1 MIRKLYA
8 CLVILIFTVPSSF
21 GQSQRGEIR
30 GVIKDAKTK
39 QPLDFVQV
47 AAFLG
52 GYNAGGTLS
61 DLDGKYSISALTPGK
76 YSIKVSFVGYNSVE
90 FDDVL
95 VKPDQIT
102 FLDFEMSESVTEIPE
117 VVKKVYKNPIIRAD
131 DNGKTLDGDQIKKV
145 PNRNT
150 NSIANMGS
158 GVFSLDGGTPSFRG
172 ARPSGTAYYINGVRV
187 IGSVALPQNG
197 IGQTN
202 VVTGGIPAEYGD
214 FTGGAISITTPPP
227 STRFRGGVELI
238 TSSLFDKYHFN
249 QVETYFTGPLYI
261 KNKGKQSER
270 AILGYMFA
278 GNFNFAA
285 DGSPSSIGVWTMKPD
300 QLKSIEET
308 PLRPSPIG
316 QGFVP
321 TAEFVTAG
329 DLQKVQAKQNTPRYS
344 VNAVGNVNYA
354 PNDRISILL
363 GGTFNYFN
371 GRNYS
376 FSNSLFNSNNN
387 SQSIQTSLLTYL
399 TFTQKLVAPV
409 DPSNRNA
416 KKRLIDK
423 AFYSV
428 SLQYQSTWGTN
439 QDAVHQDNLF
449 DYGYIGKFTTYS
461 RPQYERRGTGDGPNG
476 AGGDLYVIDGD
487 SVWLKNYF
495 RQIGFADTLYT
506 YDRTPTKNPILANYT
521 SNYYD
526 YVDNNVVS
534 FSQVRG
540 SNAGLTNGQS
550 PIGIYSNMWVNAGNV
565 ISGYQKSQQEQFSL
579 NAVGEASMKG
589 HDLKFGIYYEQR
601 VIRGYGVG
609 ASRLWQLAWQYSAR
623 LNNGMRLDE
632 SNPLLQYDENGV
644 FSDIV
649 NFNAK
654 VDPNTQS
661 TFDKNFRKYLIEN
674 GKVDSYGN
682 LVDESTLID
691 VNSYDPSDMKL
702 EFFSADE
709 LLNNGNSVISYYGYD
724 YLGNKIGGK
733 KSIESFTDDPLNR
746 SIGAFMPI
754 YTAAFVQD
762 KFAFKD
768 LIFRVGVRIERY
780 DANQP
785 VLKDPFSLYP
795 IKTAGEVSDINGNA
809 ITHPNGVGDDYYVY
823 VNNSDNP
830 LNILGYRNENVWYN
844 KDGIQ
849 IQDPAVIANQTA
861 KGTIQP
867 YLVDPNNQNVT
878 SASFKSYEPQVNVLP
893 RIWFDFP
900 ISSEA
905 RFFANYDV
913 IAQRPDVGASFAP
926 INDFYYLRFNPT
938 NVIAN
943 PALKPQLTTDYE
955 IGFKQKLSDN
965 SGLSLIANYREQRNL
980 IQQFRFN
987 YAYPVSYI
995 SYANIDFATIKGFR
1009 VEYELRDAGNLN
1021 MDMNYTLQYADG
1033 TGSGTNSQ
1041 QALISAGQPNLRN
1054 LFPLNIDIRHNIKLN
1069 LFFDYRDGKDYN
1081 GPIVNGKKIFSNA
1094 GVGMLLN
1101 AFSGIPYTANQI
1113 PTPRVQSGI
1122 VLRSPIKGTPFG
1134 SRLPWQMQ
1142 NDIQVYKGFN
1152 VKLGKN
1158 KDGIV
1163 KYGQLKFTLWVQNFL
1178 NLQNIRSVHPYT
1190 GSPDTDGY
1198 LNSANGQQAIQQAV
1212 SQQAFIDLYNTALAN
1227 PGYYGLPRR
1236 IRLNIKLDF

>member
-8 CLVILIFTVPSSF
+8 CLVILIFTVPTTF

-47 AAFLG
+47 AAFLS
-52 GYNAGGTLS
+52 GYNAGGALS
-61 DLDGKYSISALTPGK
+61 DLDGKYALTALQPGK
-76 YSIKVSFVGYNSVE
+76 YTIKVTYVGYNSVE

-102 FLDFEMSESVTEIPE
+102 FLDIELGESVTEIPE

-150 NSIANMGS
+150 NAIANMGS

-172 ARPSGTAYYINGVRV
+172 ARTSGTAYYINGVRV
-187 IGSVALPQNG
+187 IGSVSLPQNG

-214 FTGGAISITTPPP
+214 FTGGAISITTPAP
-227 STRFRGGVELI
+227 STRFNGGVEII

-249 QVETYFTGPLYI
+249 QFETYFTGPLI
-261 KNKGKQSER
+261 VKNKGKETER
-270 AILGYMFA
+270 AIVGYMFA
-278 GNFNFAA
+278 GNFNYSA
-285 DGSPSSIGVWTMKPD
+285 DGSPSSVGVWTLKPNA
-300 QLKSIEET
+300 LKAIEET

-321 TAEFVTAG
+321 TGEFITRDDMVN
-329 DLQKVQAKQNTPRYS
+329 VQAKQNTPTYQ
-344 VNAVGNVNYA
+344 VNTVGNVNFA

-371 GRNYS
+371 RRNYS
-376 FSNSLFNSNNN
+376 FQNSLLNANNN
-387 SQSIQTSLLTYL
+387 QQSIQSSLLTYL

-409 DPSNRNA
+409 DPTNKTA

-423 AFYSV
+423 AYYSV
-428 SLQYQSTWGTN
+428 SLQYQSTWAVS
-439 QDAVHQDNLF
+439 QDPVHQDNLF
-449 DYGYIGKFTTYS
+449 DYGYVGKFKTYS
-461 RPQYERRGTGDGPNG
+461 QRSYELRGTGDGPNG
-476 AGGDLYVIDGD
+476 AGGDLFIIDGD
-487 SVWLKNYF
+487 SVWLKNYY
-495 RQIGFADTLYT
+495 RQIGFQDTLYT
-506 YDRTPTKNPILANYT
+506 YDRSPTKNPILSNYT

-526 YVDNNVVS
+526 YVDNEVTS
-534 FSQVRG
+534 FSQLRG
-540 SNAGLTNGQS
+540 SNAGLTNGAR
-550 PIGIYSNMWVNAGNV
+550 PNGIYSNMWVNVGNV
-565 ISGYQKSQQEQFSL
+565 ISGYAKQQQEQYSL
-579 NAVGEASMKG
+579 NAAGEASISG

-601 VIRGYGVG
+601 VSRGYSVG
-609 ASRLWQLAWQYSAR
+609 ANSLWQLAWQYSAR
-623 LNNGMRLDE
+623 MNNGMRLDE

-644 FSDIV
+644 FTNIV

-654 VDPNTQS
+654 VDPATQS
-661 TFDKNFRKYLIEN
+661 NFDRNFRKYLIEN

-691 VNSYDPSDMKL
+691 VNSYDPSDFKL

-709 LLNNGNSVISYYGYD
+709 LLNNGNAVVSYYGYD
-724 YLGNKIGGK
+724 YLGNKVGGK

-785 VLKDPFSLYP
+785 VLKDPYSLYP
-795 IKTAGEVSDINGNA
+795 VKTVGEVKDMNGSPVS
-809 ITHPNGVGDDYYVY
+809 HPGGVGDDFYVY
-823 VNNSDNP
+823 VNNVKNP
-830 LNILGYRNENVWYN
+830 TTILGYRNENMWYN
-844 KDGIQ
+844 KEGIQ
-849 IQDPAVIANQTA
+849 IQDPAVIANQTPS
-861 KGTIQP
+861 GTIQP
-867 YLVDPNNQNVT
+867 YLVDPNNEVV
-878 SASFKSYEPQVNVLP
+878 SSSSFKSYEPQVNVLP

-913 IAQRPDVGASFAP
+913 IAQRPDAGASFAT

-938 NVIAN
+938 NIVAN

-1069 LFFDYRDGKDYN
+1069 LFYYYKPGKDYN
-1081 GPIVNGKKIFSNA
+1081 GPVVKGKRIFENA
-1094 GVGMLLN
+1094 GMGLLIN

-1113 PTPRVQSGI
+1113 PTPNVQSGI
-1122 VLRSPIKGTPFG
+1122 VVRSPIKGTPFG
-1134 SRLPWQMQ
+1134 SRLPWQLQ
-1142 NDIQVYKGFN
+1142 NDIQINKGFV

-1158 KDGIV
+1158 KDGVV
-1163 KYGQLKFTLWVQNFL
+1163 KHGNLSFTLWVQNFL
-1178 NLQNIRSVHPYT
+1178 NLQNIRAVHPYT

-1212 SQQAFIDLYNTALAN
+1212 SQQAFVDLYNTALAN

>member
-8 CLVILIFTVPSSF
+8 LFILVCASVSLTF

-39 QPLDFVQV
+39 QPLDFVQI
-47 AAFLG
+47 AAQLN
-52 GYNAGGTLS
+52 GYNAGGTVS
-61 DLDGKYSISALTPGK
+61 DLDGKYSISALVPGK
-76 YSIKVSFVGYNSVE
+76 YTILAKFVGYNDVVIE
-90 FDDVL
+90 DVL

-102 FLDFEMSESVTEIPE
+102 FLDIEMEESITEIPE

-158 GVFSLDGGTPSFRG
+158 GVFSVDGGTPSFRG
-172 ARPSGTAYYINGVRV
+172 ARASGTAYYINGVRV

-202 VVTGGIPAEYGD
+202 VITGGIPAEYGD

-227 STRFRGGVELI
+227 STKFRGGVELI

-249 QVETYFTGPLYI
+249 QVESYFTGPI
-261 KNKGKQSER
+261 WVKNKGKQNER
-270 AILGYMFA
+270 AVLGYMFA
-278 GNFNFAA
+278 GNFNFQA
-285 DGSPSSIGVWTMKPD
+285 DYSPSAVGVWTVDPD
-300 QLKSIEET
+300 RLKQLEET

-321 TAEFVTAG
+321 SAEFITQD
-329 DLQKVQAKQNTPRYS
+329 DLVKQKAKQNTPRYN
-344 VNAVGNVNYA
+344 VNAVFNLNYA

-371 GRNYS
+371 IRDYS
-376 FSNSLFNSNNN
+376 FQNSLFNYNNN
-387 SQSIQTSLLTYL
+387 QQDIQTSMLTYL

-409 DPSNRNA
+409 DPKSKEA
-416 KKRLIDK
+416 KNRLISK
-423 AFYSV
+423 AYYSV
-428 SLQYQSTWGTN
+428 SLQYQSTWVTS

-449 DYGYIGKFTTYS
+449 DYGYIGRFKTYS
-461 RPQYERRGTGDGPNG
+461 TRTYELSGTGDGPNG
-476 AGGDLYVIDGD
+476 GADLYVIDGD

-495 RQIGFADTLYT
+495 KQTGYGDTLYT
-506 YDRTPTKNPILANYT
+506 FDRTPTKNPILANYT

-526 YVDNNVVS
+526 FVDGDVLS
-534 FSQVRG
+534 FSQLRG

-550 PIGIYSNMWVNAGNV
+550 PIGIYSNMWVNVGNV
-565 ISGYQKSQQEQFSL
+565 ISGYTKSQQEQYSL
-579 NAVGEASMKG
+579 NAVGEASIKG

-601 VIRGYGVG
+601 VTRGYGVG
-609 ASRLWQLAWQYSAR
+609 ASGLWQLAWQLSAR
-623 LNNGMRLDE
+623 INNGMRLDE

-644 FSDIV
+644 FTNTV
-649 NFNAK
+649 NFNTV
-654 VDPNTQS
+654 VDERTQS

-682 LVDESTLID
+682 PVDESTIID

-702 EFFSADE
+702 SFFSADE
-709 LLNNGNSVISYYGYD
+709 LLNNGNSLVSYYGYD
-724 YLGNKIGGK
+724 YLGNKVRGK
-733 KSIESFTDDPLNR
+733 QSIEAFTDDPLNR
-746 SIGAFMPI
+746 SVGAFMPI

-768 LIFRVGVRIERY
+768 LIFRIGVRIERY
-780 DANQP
+780 DANQQ

-795 IKTAGEVSDINGNA
+795 LKTAGEVKEINGA
-809 ITHPNGVGDDYYVY
+809 QVSHPNGIGSDYYVY
-823 VNNSDNP
+823 VNNSENP
-830 LNILGYRNENVWYN
+830 TSILGYRSNNIWYN
-844 KDGIQ
+844 KEGIQ
-849 IQDPAVIANQTA
+849 IQDPQTIANQTA

-867 YLVDPNNQNVT
+867 YLVDPDNQDV
-878 SASFKSYEPQVNVLP
+878 SAASFRSYDPQINVLP
-893 RIWFDFP
+893 RVWFDFP

-913 IAQRPDVGASFAP
+913 IAQRPDAGPSFAP
-926 INDFYYLRFNPT
+926 INSYYYLRFNPT
-938 NVIAN
+938 GVYAN
-943 PALKPQLTTDYE
+943 PDLKPQLTTDYE
-955 IGFKQKLSDN
+955 IGFKQKIGDN
-965 SGLSLIANYREQRNL
+965 SGLSIIANYREQRNL

-995 SYANIDFATIKGFR
+995 SYANIDFATIKGVR
-1009 VEYELRDAGNLN
+1009 LEYELRDAGNLN
-1021 MDMNYTLQYADG
+1021 MDANYTLQYADG

-1041 QALISAGQPNLRN
+1041 QALVSAGQPNLRN

-1069 LFFDYRDGKDYN
+1069 IFYDYKNGKDYN
-1081 GPIVNGKKIFSNA
+1081 GPVVNGKKIFENA
-1094 GVGMLLN
+1094 GAGLLLN
-1101 AFSGIPYTANQI
+1101 AFSGVPYTANQI
-1113 PTPRVQSGI
+1113 ATPRVQSGI

-1134 SRLPWQMQ
+1134 SRLPWQLQ
-1142 NDIQVYKGFN
+1142 NDIQIYKGYM

-1158 KDGIV
+1158 KDGQV
-1163 KYGQLKFTLWVQNFL
+1163 KYGQLRFTLWVQNFL
-1178 NLQNIRSVHPYT
+1178 NVQNIRAVHPYT

-1198 LNSANGQQAIQQAV
+1198 LNSPNGQQAIEQAV
-1212 SQQAFIDLYNTALAN
+1212 SSQAFVDLYNTALAN